1 MQAELGHY
9 LLILAFLLSVSLAV
23 FPLLGIYL
31 KDNTLT
37 YTAKPLSYLLFI
49 CVLGSFFCLVYSFLI
64 DDFTVKY
71 VAGHSNS
78 LLPTQYKVSAVWGGH
93 EGSLLLWVLVLTGW
107 LFAVAVR
114 AQHLPFLSYVKVL
127 SVMGW
132 IAVGFVSF
140 LLFTSNPFDRI
151 LPHFP
156 VDGADLNPLLQDFG
170 LIIHPP
176 LLYMG
181 YVGFAVSFAFA
192 ISALIEGEWNSIWAR
207 WVRTWTIAAW
217 ACLTVGIALGSWWAY
232 YELGWGGWWFWDP
245 VENASF
251 MPWLSGTAL
260 IHSLAVTDKRDSFRG
275 WTLALSLTT
284 FSLSLL
290 GTFLVRS
297 GIITSV
303 HSFASDPQRGAFI
316 LIFMGIVIGASIL
329 LFIFR
334 SGKITQIAKFSLF
347 SKDAFLLLNNILLI
361 TATFI
366 VFFGTLYPL
375 LAEAFGRKMSI
386 GPPYFN
392 MMFPVAMYPLIILM
406 GIGPLLNWKK
416 HDWSK
421 IKFLLIKLA
430 AIAFVFALATTFIAG
445 EFNLWIFSGLYLS
458 IWVAASS
465 GFFMFKSNKNN
476 ARLAQDLSRKNAT
489 NWGMFIAH
497 LGIAITLAGIVV
509 TSIYSVEKDMRIE
522 VGDKVE
528 VGGYQFELL
537 KSEWVEGPNYYA
549 SKVHFSVS
557 NDTNSLGILIPEKRH
572 YMAGK
577 QVMTEASIDP
587 GFWRDVYISLGEPLD
602 DARQVWAVRI
612 YVKPMIRWIWL
623 GAIFMAVGGII
634 STLDR
639 RYKRSKTSR
648 TSSDSL
654 DSSDDKL
661 EVVTQ

>member
-9 LLILAFLLSVSLAV
+9 LLVLTFFLSVSLAV

-31 KDNTLT
+31 RHNGLIHM
-37 YTAKPLSYLLFI
+37 AKPLSYLIFACL
-49 CVLGSFFCLVYSFLI
+49 LGSFLCLIYSFLL

-71 VAGHSNS
+71 VASHSNS
-78 LLPTQYKVSAVWGGH
+78 LLPVQYKVSAVWGGH
-93 EGSLLLWVLVLTGW
+93 EGSLLLWVFVLSGW
-107 LFAVAVR
+107 LLAVALR
-114 AQHLPFLSYVKVL
+114 AQHLPLLSYVKVL

-140 LLFTSNPFDRI
+140 LLFTSNPFERT
-151 LPHFP
+151 LPFFA

-192 ISALIEGEWNSIWAR
+192 ISALIEGEWNSVWAR

-303 HSFASDPQRGAFI
+303 HSFSNDPERGFFI
-316 LIFMGIVIGASIL
+316 LIFMGIVIGISII
-329 LFIFR
+329 LFVFR
-334 SGKITQIAKFSLF
+334 LDKMTQFAKFSLF
-347 SKDAFLLLNNILLI
+347 SKDVFLLLNNIFLI

-375 LAEAFGRKMSI
+375 LAEFFGRKMSI
-386 GPPYFN
+386 GAPYFN
-392 MMFPVAMYPLIILM
+392 MLFPVAMYPLLLLM
-406 GIGPLLNWKK
+406 GIGPLLNWKN
-416 HDWSK
+416 HDWSR

-430 AIAFVFALATTFIAG
+430 VIALVCAVAVTFMVG
-445 EFNLWIFSGLYLS
+445 EFSLWVFSGLYLS
-458 IWVAASS
+458 IWVASSS
-465 GFFMFKSNKNN
+465 GFFMLRKNKNN
-476 ARLAQDLSRKNAT
+476 NRLISQVSRKNAT
-489 NWGMFIAH
+489 NWGMFLAH
-497 LGIAITLAGIVV
+497 IGMAITLTGVVV
-509 TSIYSVEKDMRIE
+509 TSIHSVEKDLRVE
-522 VGDKVE
+522 VGQKVE
-528 VGGYQFELL
+528 IGGYQFKML
-537 KSEWVEGPNYYA
+537 KSEWVDGPNYEA
-549 SKVHFSVS
+549 SRVSFSVS
-557 NDTNSLGILIPEKRH
+557 SDTQNLGVLAPEKR
-572 YMAGK
+572 YYLAGK

-587 GFWRDVYISLGEPLD
+587 GLWRDVYISLGEPLD
-602 DARQVWAVRI
+602 DKRQVWAVRI
-612 YVKPMIRWIWL
+612 YVKPLIRWIWL

-634 STLDR
+634 ATLDR
-639 RYKRSKTSR
+639 RYKRVKHSQESG
-648 TSSDSL
+648 SL
-654 DSSDDKL
+654 N
-661 EVVTQ
+661 VVSGEA